1 MTFTVFDI
9 LALILVGWLT
19 MRGLMRGAIA
29 QVASVASVVVSWII
43 AVKFSPV
50 VAPLVSQEPPWD
62 KVIAMFVL
70 FVASTIAIWLIRGL
84 VNDII
89 KAIHLKTADRS
100 LGAALGFVKGILL
113 CSIITFFLVVFSDGT
128 RSFVLGSVSGKYF
141 AAGVERA
148 SLLVPE
154 DVNEALSKKLAAF
167 RQSLEGELPPEL
179 GKGLMKHLVE
189 KATDE
194 QEEESQPFFGE
205 LKSNVKN
212 AINSVKVELS
222 SVLSLSDIDKQ
233 TAPQSPLLEKTGTAP
248 VNAPATTPTQ
258 TEPSAPYSEQT
269 QPRRAV
275 LPFQPNR

>member
-29 QVASVASVVVSWII
+29 QVASVASVVISWII

-62 KVIAMFVL
+62 KVFAMFVL

-100 LGAALGFVKGILL
+100 LGAVLGFVKGILL
-113 CSIITFFLVVFSDGT
+113 CSIITFFLVVFSDAT

-141 AAGVERA
+141 AAGIERA

-167 RQSLEGELPPEL
+167 RQSIEGELPSEL
-179 GKGLMKHLVE
+179 GQGIMKRLADE
-189 KATDE
+189 LPGE
-194 QEEESQPFFGE
+194 QEEKNQPFFGE
-205 LKSNVKN
+205 LKNNVKD
-212 AINSVKVELS
+212 AINNVKDELS
-222 SVLSLSDIDKQ
+222 SVFSLSDIDKQ
-233 TAPQSPLLEKTGTAP
+233 TPLPQSPLREKVGDSSAVVPT
-248 VNAPATTPTQ
+248 PA
-258 TEPSAPYSEQT
+258 EPSAPYSEQT
-269 QPRRAV
+269 QPRRTV
-275 LPFQPNR
+275 LPFQPSR